1 MTAVMVRSAA
11 RHPERRNSD
20 PVIGWS
26 YDDAVSWAL
35 ARRSMTGLA
44 HSRTRSVRRA
54 AGLHCN
60 GASVPHR
67 RAGASWF
74 PGGIAFAYVG
84 IDNPYWLFGVRIHT
98 IAMKI
103 P

>member
-1 MTAVMVRSAA
+1 M
-11 RHPERRNSD
+11 
-20 PVIGWS
+20 
-26 YDDAVSWAL
+26 
-35 ARRSMTGLA
+35 
-44 HSRTRSVRRA
+44 
-54 AGLHCN
+54 
-60 GASVPHR
+60 PHR